1 MPPLPGPRPETSELR
16 VLTRTEV
23 TDGVVL
29 AVTVEILQTSRPTDE
44 LPPPCPVAER
54 AARGVG
60 NPSTRSRQDELSE
73 IARDRAGSGGQ
84 GGKRRSAQQPLSTC
98 SPCPFCHQ
106 ACSAHGRNPCEAYC
120 PDGLPRMG
128 IHESTRAGSAATGSA
143 AKRPRQQ
150 QLGTA
155 DASRIISADKD
166 WALVTVKD
174 GVVTMKDDTGAK
186 YWGSEEKRAARWAE
200 RSMKAESQKVVYPDV
215 EDGLDYAPPL
225 KTLPPQWR
233 VFGRPTIALP
243 DKEQQHEHQRHHQ
256 DVADHAGPLRTS
268 HHL

>member
-106 ACSAHGRNPCEAYC
+106 ACSAHGRNPCVLSSSRT
-120 PDGLPRMG
+120 PGDRVSPRG
-128 IHESTRAGSAATGSA
+128 GWVTFFRQGGRVSPRVAERVLSFIKALDSAFKTLESCDEKLLHHPQFMPMLFRWLRHHKGG
-143 AKRPRQQ
+143 
-150 QLGTA
+150 
-155 DASRIISADKD
+155 
-166 WALVTVKD
+166 VT
-174 GVVTMKDDTGAK
+174 
-186 YWGSEEKRAARWAE
+186 AARV
-200 RSMKAESQKVVYPDV
+200 SH
-215 EDGLDYAPPL
+215 GLGPGGA
-225 KTLPPQWR
+225 
-233 VFGRPTIALP
+233 GR
-243 DKEQQHEHQRHHQ
+243 R
-256 DVADHAGPLRTS
+256 
-268 HHL
+268 

>member
-1 MPPLPGPRPETSELR
+1 MPPLPGPRPETSGLR

-60 NPSTRSRQDELSE
+60 NRSTRSREIELSE

-106 ACSAHGRNPCEAYC
+106 ACSAHGRNPCEA
-120 PDGLPRMG
+120 LPHMG
-128 IHESTRAGSAATGSA
+128 IHESTRAGSA

-155 DASRIISADKD
+155 DASRIISADKG
-166 WALVTVKD
+166 VKND
-174 GVVTMKDDTGAK
+174 EGGVVTMKTTRARSTGDLK
-186 YWGSEEKRAARWAE
+186 KSGPR
-200 RSMKAESQKVVYPDV
+200 V
-215 EDGLDYAPPL
+215 GLKD
-225 KTLPPQWR
+225 R
-233 VFGRPTIALP
+233 
-243 DKEQQHEHQRHHQ
+243 
-256 DVADHAGPLRTS
+256 
-268 HHL
+268 

>member
-1 MPPLPGPRPETSELR
+1 MPPLPGPRPETSGLR

-44 LPPPCPVAER
+44 LPPPCLVAEL

-84 GGKRRSAQQPLSTC
+84 GGKKRSAQQPLSTC

-200 RSMKAESQKVVYPDV
+200 RSMKAESEKVVYPDV

-225 KTLPPQWR
+225 KTLPPQ
-233 VFGRPTIALP
+233 
-243 DKEQQHEHQRHHQ
+243 
-256 DVADHAGPLRTS
+256 
-268 HHL
+268 